1 MTFQRIVVALLV
13 LIVAGLGAIGYF
25 EWKMAVQVRTL
36 KAFVEGYVFNEAVI
50 ACEQAKSS
58 TPFKWNGGKSTA
70 VIGLNSV
77 KTDKYTVSASYT
89 LVADSVY
96 CDYDPIKRKAEIGSS
111 FLEAGVTI
119 RPCQAWDGIVMAQG
133 QGDYRILHEAALR
146 DYLAGVAD
154 LAATLGG
161 EPASWSITEVGDGN
175 LNLVFI
181 VKGGRGG
188 IAVKQA
194 LPYVRLVGESWPLP
208 LSRAHYEY
216 LALSRQAELAPGLVP
231 ALLHHNEALAL
242 TVMELLEP
250 HIIMRKGMV
259 AGSQYPRF
267 VDDITTFM
275 ARTLFFT
282 SDLAVSAAEKKQG
295 IAAFAGNHALCK
307 ITEDLI
313 FTDPYRVA
321 EQNRWTAPYLDAL
334 AAELRED
341 MDLHVAISRLKLKF
355 MASPEALLHGDLH
368 TGSIMVTGGETR
380 VIDPEFAFYGPMG
393 FDVGAVLANLLMAY
407 FASAGHER
415 TPGERRAFEAWVLET
430 VETVWND
437 FTRKFLELWRAGAA
451 GDAYPA
457 SLFAGETGAARL
469 EAERQAYM
477 QRLFADT
484 VGFAAAKTI
493 RRIFGL
499 AHNIDFELIEDPR
512 RRAISEARAVRLARA
527 MMLEV
532 GAFPTIA
539 DVTAAARKL
548 RDWQPEF

>member
-1 MTFQRIVVALLV
+1 MTQGR
-13 LIVAGLGAIGYF
+13 AGG
-25 EWKMAVQVRTL
+25 
-36 KAFVEGYVFNEAVI
+36 
-50 ACEQAKSS
+50 
-58 TPFKWNGGKSTA
+58 
-70 VIGLNSV
+70 
-77 KTDKYTVSASYT
+77 
-89 LVADSVY
+89 
-96 CDYDPIKRKAEIGSS
+96 
-111 FLEAGVTI
+111 
-119 RPCQAWDGIVMAQG
+119 
-133 QGDYRILHEAALR
+133 YRILHEAALR
-146 DYLAGVAD
+146 DYLAGLPD
-154 LAATLGG
+154 LAAALGG
-161 EPASWSITEVGDGN
+161 QPAAWSITEVGDGN

-181 VKGGRGG
+181 VKGARGG

-231 ALLHHNEALAL
+231 ALLHHNEVLAL

-250 HIIMRKGMV
+250 HIIMRKGLI
-259 AGSQYPRF
+259 AATHYPRF
-267 VDDITTFM
+267 VEDITTFM

-282 SDLAVSAAEKKQG
+282 SDLALAAADKKEA

-321 EQNRWTAPYLDAL
+321 EQNRWTAPYLDVL
-334 AAELRED
+334 AASLRED
-341 MDLHVAISRLKLKF
+341 MELHVAISRLNLKF

-368 TGSIMVTGGETR
+368 TGSIMVTDSETR

-393 FDVGAVLANLLMAY
+393 FDVGAVIANLLMAY

-415 TPGERRAFEAWVLET
+415 APGERRSFEVWVLET
-430 VETVWND
+430 VERVWSE
-437 FTRKFLELWRAGAA
+437 FERKFLELWRTEAA

-457 SLFAGETGAARL
+457 TLFVGEKGAVWL

-499 AHNIDFELIEDPR
+499 AHNIDFELIEDPQ

-527 MMLEV
+527 MMVET
-532 GAFPTIA
+532 GTFRTIA
-539 DVTAAARKL
+539 DVTGAARKF
-548 RDWQPEF
+548 RDWQPELSG

>member
-1 MTFQRIVVALLV
+1 MTGDRA
-13 LIVAGLGAIGYF
+13 
-25 EWKMAVQVRTL
+25 
-36 KAFVEGYVFNEAVI
+36 
-50 ACEQAKSS
+50 
-58 TPFKWNGGKSTA
+58 
-70 VIGLNSV
+70 
-77 KTDKYTVSASYT
+77 
-89 LVADSVY
+89 
-96 CDYDPIKRKAEIGSS
+96 
-111 FLEAGVTI
+111 
-119 RPCQAWDGIVMAQG
+119 
-133 QGDYRILHEAALR
+133 GDYRILHEAALR
-146 DYLAGVAD
+146 DYLAGLPDLVA
-154 LAATLGG
+154 LLGA
-161 EPASWSITEVGDGN
+161 EPVSWSITEVGDGN

-181 VKGGRGG
+181 VKGDRGG
-188 IAVKQA
+188 VAVKQA
-194 LPYVRLVGESWPLP
+194 LPYVRLVGKSWPLP

-216 LALSRQAELAPGLVP
+216 LALSKQADLAPGLVP
-231 ALLHHNEALAL
+231 ALLHHNETLAL

-250 HIIMRKGMV
+250 HIIMRKGLV
-259 AGSQYPRF
+259 AAAQYPRF
-267 VDDITTFM
+267 AGDITTFM

-282 SDLAVSAAEKKQG
+282 SDLALSAAEKKEG

-313 FTDPYRVA
+313 FTDPYRIG
-321 EQNRWTAPYLDAL
+321 EQNRWTAPYLDGL
-334 AAELRED
+334 AASLRDD

-368 TGSIMVTGGETR
+368 TGSIMVTDSQTR

-415 TPGERRAFEAWVLET
+415 APGERAAFEGWVLET
-430 VETVWND
+430 VEQVWNE
-437 FTRKFLELWRAGAA
+437 FARKFLDLWRAGAA

-477 QRLFADT
+477 QRLFADA

-527 MMLEV
+527 MMVET
-532 GAFPTIA
+532 GAFPAIA
-539 DVTAAARKL
+539 DVTGAARKL
-548 RDWQPEF
+548 RDWMPEFVNG

>member
-1 MTFQRIVVALLV
+1 
-13 LIVAGLGAIGYF
+13 
-25 EWKMAVQVRTL
+25 
-36 KAFVEGYVFNEAVI
+36 
-50 ACEQAKSS
+50 
-58 TPFKWNGGKSTA
+58 
-70 VIGLNSV
+70 
-77 KTDKYTVSASYT
+77 
-89 LVADSVY
+89 
-96 CDYDPIKRKAEIGSS
+96 
-111 FLEAGVTI
+111 
-119 RPCQAWDGIVMAQG
+119 
-133 QGDYRILHEAALR
+133 
-146 DYLAGVAD
+146 
-154 LAATLGG
+154 
-161 EPASWSITEVGDGN
+161 
-175 LNLVFI
+175 
-181 VKGGRGG
+181 
-188 IAVKQA
+188 
-194 LPYVRLVGESWPLP
+194 
-208 LSRAHYEY
+208 
-216 LALSRQAELAPGLVP
+216 
-231 ALLHHNEALAL
+231 
-242 TVMELLEP
+242 
-250 HIIMRKGMV
+250 MRKGMV